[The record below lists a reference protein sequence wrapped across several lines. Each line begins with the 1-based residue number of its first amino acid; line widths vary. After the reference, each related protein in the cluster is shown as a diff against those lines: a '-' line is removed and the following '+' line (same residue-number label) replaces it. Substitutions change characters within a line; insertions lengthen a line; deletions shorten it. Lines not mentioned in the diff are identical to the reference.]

1 MFGKNKQ
8 KQEEITRMREVAQR
22 DTRFFAQIMGQK
34 EMLDETVREI
44 GENYQQMCTGMDQ
57 MKGNVQETSQ
67 MAADNAQLEAQLT
80 ALLTE
85 YHEQEQRA
93 HDMQVQV
100 LEEFAQMQQDMT
112 VLVDEN
118 KHYTAPSKYLSEF
131 PTALKA
137 QNEQNR
143 EGLAELQKCQKQMGV
158 LALNAAIEA
167 GHLGEAGKQFVE
179 AAESIRVLTGEYEK
193 QLQQVYGR
201 LEHSDERIAELEEQ
215 VKRLLTLLRENNRSM
230 AKLMN
235 NCDENMQRAKEW
247 SKTKP
252 EVDFKSMGNQITVLK
267 NADEEIVKSEERN
280 RIQLEDMTGELAV
293 QKQNQEELVQ
303 SMEEIYQHIK
313 TRDADSKEVK

>member
-44 GENYQQMCTGMDQ
+44 GENYQQMCAGMDQ

-67 MAADNAQLEAQLT
+67 MAADNAQLETKLT
-80 ALLTE
+80 TLLAE

-93 HDMQVQV
+93 RDMQRQV
-100 LEEFAQMQQDMT
+100 LEEFAQMQQDMEA
-112 VLVDEN
+112 LVDEN
-118 KHYTAPSKYLSEF
+118 KHFTAPSKYLSEF

-137 QNEQNR
+137 ENEKNR

-167 GHLGEAGKQFVE
+167 GRMGEDGRKFVE
-179 AAESIRVLTGEYEK
+179 AAENVRVMTGEYDK
-193 QLQQVYGR
+193 QLQQACHR
-201 LEHSDERIAELEEQ
+201 LEASDERIAELEEQ

-247 SKTKP
+247 SQAKP
-252 EVDFKSMGNQITVLK
+252 DVDFKGMGNQITVLK

-303 SMEEIYQHIK
+303 SMEGVYQHIES
-313 TRDADSKEVK
+313 RNVES